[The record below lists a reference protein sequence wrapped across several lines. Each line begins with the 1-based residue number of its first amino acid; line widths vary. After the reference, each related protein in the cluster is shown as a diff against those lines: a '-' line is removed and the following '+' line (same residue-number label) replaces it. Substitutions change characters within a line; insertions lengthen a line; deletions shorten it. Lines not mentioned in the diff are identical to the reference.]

1 MNNDNFETNKSV
13 KSSVNEDI
21 EKVNEG
27 IIKDTKKEIL
37 EETLNKSGNSS
48 LADNLDALD
57 TLEVCRNKL

>member
-37 EETLNKSGNSS
+37 KELNK
-48 LADNLDALD
+48 
-57 TLEVCRNKL
+57 